1 MDEDVEVEE
10 ILEINYDDAYD
21 DVDEVEEADDAVEED
36 IRIDS
41 DEVAIITETIEE
53 LQDIVDQPLTSMDGL
68 DDSNILSSSLKL
80 EAEPTEPVTNH
91 DSTTGNRSSSTRK
104 QTPRKRNK
112 YVRRVHGPILLSD
125 EEVGM
130 YVCIYIHT
138 HAPRQFILK
147 GILYFFFKQ

>member
-10 ILEINYDDAYD
+10 VLEVDFDDAD
-21 DVDEVEEADDAVEED
+21 EEVDEVEEADDAVEEG
-36 IRIDS
+36 IRIDA

-91 DSTTGNRSSSTRK
+91 DSATGNRSSSTRK

-112 YVRRVHGPILLSD
+112 YVRQLHGPILLSD
-125 EEVGM
+125 EEVRM
-130 YVCIYIHT
+130 YVYIYTHT
-138 HAPRQFILK
+138 HLDNS
-147 GILYFFFKQ
+147 Y